1 MRSPREE
8 AFIDNAMELLSDLV
22 DEFEQS
28 TGSSINNQVGQDVE
42 EYLVECLDSG
52 ELPDK
57 DVLLR
62 IMKKHIQE

>member
-42 EYLVECLDSG
+42 EYLVECLDSK
-52 ELPDK
+52 EPPDK
-57 DVLLR
+57 DTLLR
-62 IMKKHIQE
+62 IMKKYIQE